1 MGVLWLVSRRL
12 KNAHTIFHHLWI
24 LLLINLPVLF
34 ILNLLVPVHSISA
47 FAILP
52 GHSELAASPAGD
64 APLDSLVV
72 DLNPPCRHQYPPVSE
87 LESSDNRV
95 QSLSLYQRWPEV
107 LMLIW
112 TLDAMLM
119 LAKIFIGL
127 IGLRCLTCS
136 TLMADSSYQAICQR
150 LDHQLEI
157 TRPVQ
162 VYVS

>member
-1 MGVLWLVSRRL
+1 MGVIWLVSRRL

-24 LLLINLPVLF
+24 LLLINRPVLF

-47 FAILP
+47 FSILP
-52 GHSELAASPAGD
+52 GPSELAASPAMD
-64 APLDSLVV
+64 APLDSLAV
-72 DLNPPCRHQYPPVSE
+72 DLNCRGKS
-87 LESSDNRV
+87 NGG
-95 QSLSLYQRWPEV
+95 
-107 LMLIW
+107 I
-112 TLDAMLM
+112 LM

-127 IGLRCLTCS
+127 IGLRRLTCS